1 MLFVDVEFGFEL
13 LKLVELFELVV
24 VLVDFYAGL
33 FGFGLEEYTTLC
45 FGGEGHAHLLLL
57 CL

>member
-1 MLFVDVEFGFEL
+1 MDVEFGFEL